1 MLKEYDLRYFDPT
14 ISAADSHEDKGL
26 IECLMVKSARMLI
39 YHTGDRE
46 SYGKDVEAA
55 MALCLGKPTIFYC
68 SNEESKANYY
78 KNVHPLSRLV
88 NFQNG
93 VAGGVIVCVS
103 EEEVINIVYRLI
115 TNTMKYRIK
124 RKDGNSD
131 YYLLEEVLT
140 GSIIRVQ
147 TDNAL
152 LTSVFWNSYHR

>member
-1 MLKEYDLRYFDPT
+1 
-14 ISAADSHEDKGL
+14 
-26 IECLMVKSARMLI
+26 MVKSARMLI

-68 SNEESKANYY
+68 SNEESKANFY

-124 RKDGNSD
+124 RKDENSD